1 MLSPLTAPRL
11 RRFAVARAARRLAT
25 ASLVAALLA
34 APAAEK
40 VAAQAAAPVA
50 GQGAARLAPGEADLQ
65 ALLYYRRQGDEAASA
80 AELRRL
86 RRQFPEWT
94 PPENPDALAP
104 AGPGA
109 AVDAIFRRIAEG
121 DAAGARSGLAQTA
134 ARFAEWTPPPEMIRL
149 LETLEAQIAFDAAI
163 AARDLGEAR
172 TLAADN
178 PDLRRCDRVNNVW
191 RLADLQA
198 KAGERAATLAS
209 HRGVVTACDDF
220 TLVAASL
227 EKSAASAT
235 AGDLEALF
243 ALAGPRFPDRTT
255 ELAALRTRLLAG
267 MGAPTRTA
275 PGARAAAATDIAA
288 DAAAQP
294 GRAATVARR
303 ADGPARK
310 ASAGGLRRSGDPRIA
325 KARAAAAREDW
336 AACLAASVDPR
347 SMDLLYQRGWCAYG
361 HDRPLEALAAFRA
374 AAAGGLDAAATRD
387 AGFGMALAFLAE
399 GMTDAAAEIA
409 ASVDLAPVQRR
420 QVESGILD
428 QRAVQAYE
436 AGSYRSAIAFLDELE
451 RVQGGLRMDLSMLRS
466 YAYLNLGD
474 RRAALAQFSRLH
486 QTMASDRTRAAMRA
500 AAPTGGD

>member
-1 MLSPLTAPRL
+1 M
-11 RRFAVARAARRLAT
+11 
-25 ASLVAALLA
+25 
-34 APAAEK
+34 
-40 VAAQAAAPVA
+40 
-50 GQGAARLAPGEADLQ
+50 
-65 ALLYYRRQGDEAASA
+65 
-80 AELRRL
+80 
-86 RRQFPEWT
+86 
-94 PPENPDALAP
+94 
-104 AGPGA
+104 
-109 AVDAIFRRIAEG
+109 DAIFRRIAGG

-288 DAAAQP
+288 GAAAQP
-294 GRAATVARR
+294 ARAATVARR

-436 AGSYRSAIAFLDELE
+436 AGSYRSAIAFLEELE

-466 YAYLNLGD
+466 YA
-474 RRAALAQFSRLH
+474 
-486 QTMASDRTRAAMRA
+486 
-500 AAPTGGD
+500 